1 MPCWL
6 VEGHFEHNYSKMPSV
21 KRNRTLRF
29 LNDLELCTCL
39 VWVTYLSH
47 LHCATRSY
55 FSRNLSHTLLVSL
68 VYLGPGPFA
77 LNSTNFGGF

>member
-29 LNDLELCTCL
+29 K
-39 VWVTYLSH
+39 LSG
-47 LHCATRSY
+47 T
-55 FSRNLSHTLLVSL
+55 
-68 VYLGPGPFA
+68 VYLLSMGNLA
-77 LNSTNFGGF
+77 